1 MGQPSVDA
9 FDEVEVDAETV
20 EEAAPARSRQSLKLH
35 GHTQNVNCL
44 AALADGRLASGSS
57 DWSVIIWNLADG
69 AQLATLDGHEGS
81 VRCLAKLPDDQLA
94 SGSSDKTIVIWSI
107 ATKEQLAKLEGHTEA
122 LRCLAALDGG
132 RLASGGLDKSIIIWN
147 LAETRPRVRAR
158 SATWPTPSERP
169 LSPRTDGSQLA
180 KLEGHTEFVSSLV
193 ALDGDRLVSGSADK
207 SIIIWN
213 LASGTQLAKLEGHN
227 SMIFCVAALE
237 GGRLASGSE
246 NGRIRLWNLADG
258 KLLAKL
264 EGHTAGVLCLAELAG
279 DRLASG
285 GSFGRIIIWNLADFS
300 QLASLEGHR
309 DFVRCLAALD
319 GGLLASGSG
328 DMTIRVRPLL
338 DEATRRIMECS
349 SAFEFECLAGEY
361 CEANELGD
369 LLAAALQ
376 QFEECPVGR
385 VSSSASICV
394 EINQCV
400 GCTR

>member
-1 MGQPSVDA
+1 M
-9 FDEVEVDAETV
+9 
-20 EEAAPARSRQSLKLH
+20 
-35 GHTQNVNCL
+35 
-44 AALADGRLASGSS
+44 
-57 DWSVIIWNLADG
+57 
-69 AQLATLDGHEGS
+69 
-81 VRCLAKLPDDQLA
+81 
-94 SGSSDKTIVIWSI
+94 
-107 ATKEQLAKLEGHTEA
+107 
-122 LRCLAALDGG
+122 
-132 RLASGGLDKSIIIWN
+132 
-147 LAETRPRVRAR
+147 
-158 SATWPTPSERP
+158 
-169 LSPRTDGSQLA
+169 
-180 KLEGHTEFVSSLV
+180 
-193 ALDGDRLVSGSADK
+193 SGSADK

-213 LASGTQLAKLEGHN
+213 LADGSELAKLEGHT
-227 SMIFCVAALE
+227 SMIFCVAALG

-246 NGRIRLWNLADG
+246 NGRIRLWNADG
-258 KLLAKL
+258 KLLTKL
-264 EGHTAGVLCLAELAG
+264 EGHTAGVLCLAGLAG

-338 DEATRRIMECS
+338 DGATRRIMECS
-349 SAFEFECLAGEY
+349 SAFEFECLAEEY